1 MLNDVTAWLY
11 SLFELSFAFL
21 GKLCALAVVVCACV
35 CLSVSCDGILRFH
48 HRASLSCGARGGRC
62 CCCCCCCCWV
72 VVVVV
77 FNFCI
82 AKASFASRFCR
93 APRETMETQ
102 FAKKK
107 GHVFLR
113 LPLFK
118 ELFRLARA
126 ISFQSWAAMRCYG
139 MTGVPLLKNTRMI
152 NLPSFFCI
160 WLYMRQFLFLMWL
173 E

>member
-1 MLNDVTAWLY
+1 MMLLHDFIAFWIVVC
-11 SLFELSFAFL
+11 LFGE
-21 GKLCALAVVVCACV
+21 ALRFGRVVVRVFA
-35 CLSVSCDGILRFH
+35 SVFTCDGILRFH
-48 HRASLSCGARGGRC
+48 HRASLSCGGKEAVV
-62 CCCCCCCCWV
+62 V

-102 FAKKK
+102 FGKKK

-126 ISFQSWAAMRCYG
+126 IRFNHEQRCGCYG

-152 NLPSFFCI
+152 NLQVFFCI
-160 WLYMRQFLFLMWL
+160 
-173 E
+173 